1 VRETNRL
8 SDATWTAFTQALM
21 YIVIPIVLMNLVTT
35 RFPDLTTAFT
45 SNIKTYIVFIGG
57 MITASSAL
65 EAINRPGTYKRMLFG
80 MTALAFICMWLFVI
94 FGGGIVEYT
103 YQAFIVRFDMS
114 KIVYIMLFGI
124 SLKALLVYST
134 FSGGRD
140 YVVEQ
145 KRRERLERL
154 KTTRRGSAPRPQKSS
169 RRRPAM
175 PSFSDMSKVDFHVT
189 PDDSVGFAPPPPPPQ
204 KPVQRTLAY
213 KECQIC
219 GARASPKET
228 TCKNCGAWFPKDTIR

>member
-1 VRETNRL
+1 MRERNRI
-8 SDATWTAFTQALM
+8 SDATWTAFTQALT
-21 YIVIPIVLMNLVTT
+21 YVVVPIVLVDLIAT

-45 SNIKTYIVFIGG
+45 PDIKTYILFFGG

-65 EAINRPGTYKRMLFG
+65 EAINKPGTFKRMLFG
-80 MTALAFICMWLFVI
+80 LTALAFICMWLFVI
-94 FGGGIVEYT
+94 FGGGIAEYS

-134 FSGGRD
+134 FSTGRNYIVD
-140 YVVEQ
+140 Q
-145 KRRERLERL
+145 KRRERLE
-154 KTTRRGSAPRPQKSS
+154 TTRQKAAPRPQHAS
-169 RRRPAM
+169 RRRPTA
-175 PSFSDMSKVDFHVT
+175 PSFSNMSKVAFQVT

-204 KPVQRTLAY
+204 RPVQRTLAY

-219 GARASPKET
+219 GAKAQPKET
-228 TCKNCGAWFPKDTIR
+228 TCKSCGAWFPKDSIR